1 MYKEYWALEE
11 MPFET
16 APNPRFYFPSLK
28 HEEAFSRL
36 LYGIKQT
43 KGAMMVTGEI
53 GCGKTLL
60 SRTLIQKVPVDR
72 FDIVLVE
79 SPPSQRIELLQEI
92 LSHMSNGTL
101 APQGPPAKNGWVL
114 RQALKQRLMDRAS
127 NGRHTIIILDE
138 AQVINDREAFEEI
151 RLFLNFQLE
160 SRFLFTLILVGQ
172 PELRQK
178 ITLIEALNQRIEVRY
193 HLRPLDYEEM
203 VSYID
208 FRLKTAGFNHP
219 ITELFPPDALLLI
232 HKHSEGIP
240 RNINNLCDL
249 SLLTAFIGKHRI
261 IDLKIV
267 ERVVLDQYSQRTMTH
282 GL

>member
-60 SRTLIQKVPVDR
+60 ARTLIKKVPVDR

-79 SPPSQRIELLQEI
+79 SPPSQRIELLREI
-92 LSHMSNGTL
+92 LYYMMK
-101 APQGPPAKNGWVL
+101 GPILTKGSTAKTGWML
-114 RQALKQRLMDRAS
+114 RQALKQQLMDRAS
-127 NGRHTIIILDE
+127 NGHRTIIILDE

-160 SRFLFTLILVGQ
+160 DRFLFTLILVGQ

-178 ITLIEALNQRIEVRY
+178 ISLIEQLNQRIEVRY
-193 HLRPLDYEEM
+193 HLRPFGYDEM
-203 VSYID
+203 VSYVAS
-208 FRLKTAGFNHP
+208 RLKTAGLKNHA
-219 ITELFPPDALLLI
+219 TELFLPDALLMI
-232 HKHSEGIP
+232 HKHSGGIP
-240 RNINNLCDL
+240 RNVNNLCDL
-249 SLLTAFIGKHRI
+249 SLLTAFIAKCRV
-261 IDLKIV
+261 IDAKIV
-267 ERVVLDQYSQRTMTH
+267 ERVVLDQYSERSSAH
-282 GL
+282 GV

>member
-11 MPFET
+11 MPFEN

-36 LYGIKQT
+36 LYGITQK

-60 SRTLIQKVPVDR
+60 SHTLIQKVPVDR
-72 FDIVLVE
+72 FDTVLVE
-79 SPPSQRIELLQEI
+79 SPPSQRVELLQEI
-92 LSHMSNGTL
+92 LSHMTNGSIATK
-101 APQGPPAKNGWVL
+101 GPTAKNGWLL

-127 NGRHTIIILDE
+127 HGHHTIIILDE

-160 SRFLFTLILVGQ
+160 NRFLLTLILVGQ
-172 PELRQK
+172 PELRNK
-178 ITLIEALNQRIEVRY
+178 ISLIEQLNQRIEVRY
-193 HLRPLDYEEM
+193 HLKPLDYEEM
-203 VSYID
+203 VNYVAS
-208 FRLKTAGFNHP
+208 RLKTAGFNHP
-219 ITELFPPDALLLI
+219 VTELFQPDALLLI

-249 SLLTAFIGKHRI
+249 SLLTAFIEKLRI
-261 IDLKIV
+261 IDAKIV

-282 GL
+282 GV

>member
-36 LYGIKQT
+36 LYGIKQN

-72 FDIVLVE
+72 FYIVLVE
-79 SPPSQRIELLQEI
+79 SPPSQRVELLQEI
-92 LSHMSNGTL
+92 LSQMTNGPI
-101 APQGPPAKNGWVL
+101 AAKGPTAKKGWLL

-127 NGRHTIIILDE
+127 NGHHTVIILDE

-160 SRFLFTLILVGQ
+160 NRFLFTLILVGQ
-172 PELRQK
+172 PELRHK
-178 ITLIEALNQRIEVRY
+178 ITLIEQLNQRIEVRY

-203 VSYID
+203 VNYID

-219 ITELFPPDALLLI
+219 VAELFPPDALLLI

-240 RNINNLCDL
+240 RKVNNLCDL
-249 SLLTAFIGKHRI
+249 SLLTAFISKYRI
-261 IDLKIV
+261 IDAKIV

-282 GL
+282 GV